1 MQEKTQI
8 SKIFLNVK
16 DADKAAQELEKMDNI
31 YFENIAD
38 EVKILNTI
46 ILMFSIFIYGFIT
59 VITLIGITSVF
70 NTITSN
76 IELRQKDFATLK
88 SIGMTKK
95 EFNRMITLE
104 SLFYSAKSLFIGLI
118 LGLSGSYMIYKLVS
132 RKIDYGYILPT
143 KSIIISILFIT
154 VVVFMIMKYSISKVN
169 KQNIIETIRKDNI

>member
-1 MQEKTQI
+1 
-8 SKIFLNVK
+8 
-16 DADKAAQELEKMDNI
+16 
-31 YFENIAD
+31 
-38 EVKILNTI
+38 
-46 ILMFSIFIYGFIT
+46 MFSIFIYGFIT

-104 SLFYSAKSLFIGLI
+104 SLFYSAKSLFIGI
-118 LGLSGSYMIYKLVS
+118 ALGLLGSYGIYKLVT
-132 RKIDYGYILPT
+132 RKIDYGYILPY
-143 KSIIISILFIT
+143 KAIIISIIFIV
-154 VVVFMIMKYSISKVN
+154 VVVFMIMKYSINKVN